1 MTNRRQFLAGSTQLA
16 VLAGFP
22 ALALA
27 QEAADARFV
36 LVILRGGLDGLAAVV
51 PYGESRYRGVRGSL
65 AVDSPGQTNG
75 LLKLD
80 GLFGLHPS
88 LSNMH
93 EFYQAGELAVI
104 HAVATP
110 YRERSHFDG
119 QNVLENGSDTPFG
132 LRDGWLNR
140 AVGSGAGTY
149 GAIALSQNIPLV
161 LRGDTSVTSWAPSRL
176 AEADDD
182 TLARIGEL
190 YAHDPHLAG
199 RLREAL
205 EARAIAGEMGGRRNA
220 RGGGAQG
227 QLGPVIRAAGRFLS
241 APDGPRIAVLDTG
254 GWDTHANQ
262 GAGQG
267 ILASRLGGLD
277 AGLAALKQELGVYW
291 QNTVV
296 VIATEFGRTVAVN
309 GTRGTDHG
317 TGGCAFIAG
326 GAVRGGRVIADWPGL
341 AQRDLYEGRDLKPT
355 TDLRAVFKG
364 ILVEHLGAE
373 VAQLDRDVFP
383 DSANVAPLEGLVEA

>member
-16 VLAGFP
+16 MLAGFP
-22 ALALA
+22 GLTLA

-36 LVILRGGLDGLAAVV
+36 LVILRGGMDGLAAVV
-51 PYGESRYRGVRGSL
+51 PYGESRYRAVRGDL

-88 LSNMH
+88 LGTMH
-93 EFYQAGELAVI
+93 EFYRAGELTVV

-119 QNVLENGSDTPFG
+119 QNVLENGSDSPG
-132 LRDGWLNR
+132 HLRDGWLNR
-140 AVGSGAGTY
+140 AVGRGDDNA

-161 LRGDTSVTSWAPSRL
+161 LRGDASVTSWAPSRL
-176 AEADDD
+176 REANDD
-182 TLARIGEL
+182 TLARLAEL
-190 YAHDPHLAG
+190 YADDPHLAG
-199 RLREAL
+199 RLEEAL
-205 EARAIAGEMGGRRNA
+205 QARAIAGEMGAQNRRGA
-220 RGGGAQG
+220 GGQS
-227 QLGPVIRAAGRFLS
+227 QLGPVVAAAGRFLS
-241 APDGPRIAVLDTG
+241 APDGPRIAVLESG

-267 ILASRLGGLD
+267 LLANRLGGLD
-277 AGLAALKQELGVYW
+277 AGLATLKRELGVYW
-291 QNTVV
+291 RNTVV

-364 ILVEHLGAE
+364 ILTEHLGAE
-373 VAQLDRDVFP
+373 IAQLNRDVFP
-383 DSANVAPLEGLVEA
+383 GSTNIAPLEGLVKA

>member
-16 VLAGFP
+16 MLAGFP
-22 ALALA
+22 GLTLA
-27 QEAADARFV
+27 QEAADARLV
-36 LVILRGGLDGLAAVV
+36 LVILRGGMDGLAAVI
-51 PYGESRYRGVRGSL
+51 PYGESRYRGLRGSL
-65 AVDSPGQTNG
+65 AIDSPGQTSG

-93 EFYQAGELAVI
+93 EFYLAGDLAVV

-119 QNVLENGSDTPFG
+119 QNVLENGADAPG
-132 LRDGWLNR
+132 AVRDGWLNR
-140 AVGSGAGTY
+140 VVGSTAKAS

-161 LRGDTSVTSWAPSRL
+161 LRGDRSVTSWAPSRL
-176 AEADDD
+176 PAADDD
-182 TLARIGEL
+182 TLARIAEL
-190 YAHDPHLAG
+190 YSQDAHLAG
-199 RLREAL
+199 RLEEAL
-205 EARAIAGEMGGRRNA
+205 AARMIAGEMGGRNA
-220 RGGGAQG
+220 RRGGGQA

-267 ILASRLGGLD
+267 SLASRLGGLD
-277 AGLAALKQELGVYW
+277 AGLAALKQELGNYW
-291 QNTVV
+291 QSTVV
-296 VIATEFGRTVAVN
+296 VVATEFGRTVAVN

-326 GAVRGGRVIADWPGL
+326 GAVRGGQVFADWPGL
-341 AQRDLYEGRDLKPT
+341 ADRDLYEGRDLKPT
-355 TDLRAVFKG
+355 TDMRALFKG
-364 ILVEHLGAE
+364 VLIEHLGADS
-373 VAQLDRDVFP
+373 AQLNRDVFP
-383 DSANVAPLEGLVEA
+383 ASENIAPLEGLIDV

>member
-16 VLAGFP
+16 MLAGFP
-22 ALALA
+22 GLTLS
-27 QEAADARFV
+27 QEAADARLV
-36 LVILRGGLDGLAAVV
+36 LVILRGGMDGLAAVV
-51 PYGESRYRGVRGSL
+51 PYGESRYRSVRGSL

-93 EFYQAGELAVI
+93 DFYRAGDLAVV

-119 QNVLENGSDTPFG
+119 QNVLENGADAPG
-132 LRDGWLNR
+132 ALRDGWLNR
-140 AVGSGAGTY
+140 AVGSTARAN

-176 AEADDD
+176 PEADDD
-182 TLARIGEL
+182 TLARVADL
-190 YAHDPHLAG
+190 YSRDAHLAA
-199 RLREAL
+199 RLDEAL
-205 EARAIAGEMGGRRNA
+205 EARMIAGEMGGRDA
-220 RGGGAQG
+220 RGGGAQA

-267 ILASRLGGLD
+267 VLANRLGGLD
-277 AGLAALKQELGVYW
+277 TGLAALKQELGAHW

-296 VIATEFGRTVAVN
+296 VVATEFGRTVAVN

-317 TGGCAFIAG
+317 TAGCAFLAG
-326 GAVRGGRVIADWPGL
+326 GAVRGGRVFADWPGL
-341 AQRDLYEGRDLKPT
+341 ADRDLYEGRDLKPT
-355 TDLRAVFKG
+355 TDMRAVFKG
-364 ILVEHLGAE
+364 VLIEHLGANS
-373 VAQLDRDVFP
+373 AQLSREVFP
-383 DSANVAPLEGLVEA
+383 ASASVAPLEGLIDA